1 MSVTGS
7 YKVIVDTP
15 FGSREVTLTLNVDGD
30 SASGTLAYKEDSP
43 TFTGGIID
51 GDQVSWGMDITQ
63 PMPMHLICEATVAGD
78 AISGSIK
85 LGALGDAT
93 FSGNRI

>member
-7 YKVIVDTP
+7 YKVMVDTP

-30 SASGTLAYKEDSP
+30 SASGTLAYQEDSP
-43 TFTGGIID
+43 AFTGGIVD
-51 GDQVSWGMDITQ
+51 GDRVTWGMDITE
-63 PMPMHLICEATVAGD
+63 PMPMHLTCEATVTGD

-85 LGALGDAT
+85 LGGFGDAAFT
-93 FSGNRI
+93 GNRI

>member
-1 MSVTGS
+1 MSVTGN

-30 SASGTLAYKEDSP
+30 SVSGRLAYKEDSP
-43 TFTGGIID
+43 TFTGGIVE
-51 GDQVSWGMDITQ
+51 GDQVTWGMDISE
-63 PMPMHLICEATVAGD
+63 PIPMHLTCEATVAGD

-85 LGALGDAT
+85 LGGVGDSS

>member
-1 MSVTGS
+1 MSVAGR
-7 YKVIVDTP
+7 YKAMVETP

-43 TFTGGIID
+43 AFTGGEVD
-51 GDQVSWGMDITQ
+51 GNQVSWGMDITE
-63 PMPMHLICEATVAGD
+63 PMPMHLICEATITGD

-85 LGALGDAT
+85 LGGFGDGT

>member
-1 MSVTGS
+1 MSVTGN
-7 YKVIVDTP
+7 YKVMVDTP

-30 SASGTLAYKEDSP
+30 SASGMLAYKEDSP
-43 TFTGGIID
+43 TFTDGIVD
-51 GDQVSWGMDITQ
+51 GDRVTWGMDISM
-63 PMPMHLICEATVAGD
+63 PIPMHLTCEAIVAGD

-85 LGALGDAT
+85 LGGFGDST